1 MTGYYVGI
9 ISGTSLD
16 AADVV
21 LAHAAGDD
29 RPKLEAT
36 HSQPPP
42 AALRQRLLEITQ
54 TRPPIDIRELGQLD
68 RQVADW
74 MADGVLALLAETGIA
89 PGRIRAI
96 GSHGQTLYHDP
107 HPPDPFTLQI
117 GDPSRLAARTGI
129 TTVADFRRA
138 DMAVGGQ
145 GAPMVCGFHQ
155 AMLTCPDRQRAVIN
169 IGGIAN
175 LTCLP
180 AGTTLEDPRLTGFDT
195 GPGNALMDAWTA
207 RHQNRDQDTDG
218 EWAGTGRVHD
228 GLLSALQA
236 DPYIQAAAPKS
247 TGREYFHLG
256 WLDRRLAEVPAMA
269 PADVQRTLLEFTA
282 RSISNAVAACPGH
295 TDEVLVCGG
304 GAHNGRLRER
314 LSALLAPTHVMLTD
328 DAGMP
333 ADWVEAAAFAWL
345 AMRTLAGL
353 PGNVPSVTGACRAV
367 VLGGIYAPDGLTSP
381 RLSAG

>member
-1 MTGYYVGI
+1 MTGYYIGV

-21 LAHAAGDD
+21 LARAADGD
-29 RPKLEAT
+29 RPTLEAT
-36 HSQPPP
+36 HSHPPP
-42 AALRQRLLEITQ
+42 DALRQRLLQITQ

-74 MADGVLALLAETGIA
+74 MADGVLALLDKAAMA
-89 PGRIRAI
+89 PGRVRAI

-107 HPPDPFTLQI
+107 QPPHPFTLQI
-117 GDPSRLAARTGI
+117 GDPNRLAARTGI

-138 DMAVGGQ
+138 DMAAGGQ

-155 AMLTCPDRQRAVIN
+155 AMLALPDRQRAVIN

-180 AGTTLEDPRLTGFDT
+180 AGATLEDPRLTGFDT
-195 GPGNALMDAWTA
+195 GPGNALMDAWIA
-207 RHQNRDQDTDG
+207 RHQGRLQDTNG
-218 EWAGTGRVHD
+218 EWASAGRVHE
-228 GLLSALQA
+228 GLLSILMA
-236 DPYIQAAAPKS
+236 DPYIRTAPPKS

-256 WLDRRLAEVPAMA
+256 WLDQQLAGMPAIA

-282 RSISNAVAACPGH
+282 VSIRDAVTACAGR
-295 TDEVLVCGG
+295 TDEVLLCGG
-304 GAHNGRLRER
+304 GARNARLRER
-314 LSALLAPTHVMLTD
+314 LSAMLAPTQVITTD
-328 DAGMP
+328 DAGIP

-353 PGNVPSVTGACRAV
+353 PGNVPSVTGASRAV
-367 VLGGIYAPDGLTSP
+367 ILGGIYAPAVVSRRPSP
-381 RLSAG
+381 G